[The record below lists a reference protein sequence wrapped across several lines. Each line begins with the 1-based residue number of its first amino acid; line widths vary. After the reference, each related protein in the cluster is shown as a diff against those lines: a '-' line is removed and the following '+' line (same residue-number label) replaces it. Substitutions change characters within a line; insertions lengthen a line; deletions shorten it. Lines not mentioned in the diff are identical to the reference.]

1 MKQILNIF
9 IYLILFN
16 QLENKQLIKSKQKRG
31 AGTLLVIGGTIF
43 IATIVAGSALGTA
56 GYLLY
61 TEKLENGQCKLI
73 GVTNK

>member
-1 MKQILNIF
+1 MKHTKYLYLFNF
-9 IYLILFN
+9 IY
-16 QLENKQLIKSKQKRG
+16 QLENKQLIKSKQKPG

-56 GYLLY
+56 GYLY

-73 GVTNK
+73 GIANK